1 MDKLSEIGADRSI
14 LPGAARLGRM
24 LHLYMLAGLAAFV
37 LVACETPADV
47 DDTPDTSPT
56 AELTATPGME
66 TQEPPDERQLTNAE
80 IVEKVTPSVVHIA
93 VVGPQGQGAGTGVVL
108 DEEGHILTNAHVVEG
123 ASNVQVSLP
132 TSDEVFAAEYVRPH
146 TSVDLAVVK
155 INAPPEDLMPAEFTG
170 LDGVR
175 PGDEVI
181 AIGHALDLPGGPTV
195 SQGVVSALG
204 RTLSGEDGEELT
216 ELVQTDAA
224 INPGNSGGPLVNMDG
239 QVIGINTAKL
249 PSGDG
254 VGFAINVDM
263 ATEAA
268 TRLIEEGAPPP
279 SGYIGIN
286 GVNITRALA
295 AALGLPVSQG
305 VGVVEIAP
313 GGPADDG
320 GMMVDDII
328 VEINGTTIPDLGAL
342 TNFLLEHQPGETVTV
357 TVVRAQSGGQVG
369 TVDLE
374 VELESRPDQQPS

>member
-1 MDKLSEIGADRSI
+1 M
-14 LPGAARLGRM
+14 PGALRLGRM

-37 LVACETPADV
+37 LVACETPAD
-47 DDTPDTSPT
+47 DDETPGTSPT
-56 AELTATPGME
+56 AELTATPGLE

-93 VVGPQGQGAGTGVVL
+93 VVRQQGQGAGTGVVL

-123 ASNVQVSLP
+123 ASNIQISLP
-132 TSDEVFAAEYVRPH
+132 TSDEVFAVEYVRPH

-155 INAPPEDLMPAEFTG
+155 INAPAEDLMPAEFTS
-170 LDGVR
+170 LDSVS
-175 PGDEVI
+175 PGDPVI
-181 AIGHALDLPGGPTV
+181 AIGHALDLPGGATV

-204 RTLSGEDGEELT
+204 RTLSGEDGQELT

-239 QVIGINTAKL
+239 QVVGINTAKL

-263 ATEAA
+263 VTEVA

-279 SGYIGIN
+279 SGYLGIN

-305 VGVVEIAP
+305 VGVVEVVS
-313 GGPADDG
+313 GGPADEG

-342 TNFLLEHQPGETVTV
+342 TTFLLEHQPGETVTV
-357 TVVRAQSGGQVG
+357 TVVRAQSDGQVG
-369 TVDLE
+369 NVDLE
-374 VELESRPDQQPS
+374 IELESRPDQQPS